1 VASKIA
7 KFKVD
12 RNEFDR
18 QAEDLTSHN
27 VVYQNK
33 QYKRELVARWVPDPR
48 SPAVPSIITDAVI
61 AVPLEAN
68 PGEVVAE
75 GPADATAMGEAERM
89 DADLSA
95 ARDARCIAAFDPDA
109 GDLNNQKSGAMQ
121 VASLMQQL
129 EELDR
134 AAQRSV
140 AAEVESAL
148 ESQLGQGACLVDEA
162 GRARIFDI
170 CKKVR
175 SSCARLDDAEKKGK
189 LQLEL
194 QKTATG
200 HQDWQRPNG
209 LTDGRQPPQGAA
221 PNALTV
227 AHLQQPR
234 GTTPLSLWDWRI
246 WTMARPTLWRFGDA
260 ANLVPGRQT
269 LLTLHEWMC
278 CMLLREEMEYSLPTD
293 TEPFKVRAADGNI
306 EINRFAGDWVT
317 HHLFSSL
324 RVLAS
329 QQESAHA
336 FLKNGGIA
344 WAHKVRQLTPELLSQ
359 SARLAGAG
367 DDIKAI
373 AQNSRTPQLVRDA
386 LNMMQMATAHVLGTD
401 GHRRLCRHEG
411 QAFTTLFGPPLMFC
425 TPNLAD
431 GKQCLLLVAQNEK
444 YFWMRL
450 WIGKVLCP
458 NIGPC
463 SCD

>member
-1 VASKIA
+1 
-7 KFKVD
+7 
-12 RNEFDR
+12 
-18 QAEDLTSHN
+18 
-27 VVYQNK
+27 
-33 QYKRELVARWVPDPR
+33 
-48 SPAVPSIITDAVI
+48 
-61 AVPLEAN
+61 
-68 PGEVVAE
+68 
-75 GPADATAMGEAERM
+75 M
-89 DADLSA
+89 
-95 ARDARCIAAFDPDA
+95 
-109 GDLNNQKSGAMQ
+109 
-121 VASLMQQL
+121 
-129 EELDR
+129 
-134 AAQRSV
+134 
-140 AAEVESAL
+140 
-148 ESQLGQGACLVDEA
+148 
-162 GRARIFDI
+162 
-170 CKKVR
+170 
-175 SSCARLDDAEKKGK
+175 
-189 LQLEL
+189 
-194 QKTATG
+194 
-200 HQDWQRPNG
+200 
-209 LTDGRQPPQGAA
+209 
-221 PNALTV
+221 
-227 AHLQQPR
+227 
-234 GTTPLSLWDWRI
+234 
-246 WTMARPTLWRFGDA
+246 
-260 ANLVPGRQT
+260 
-269 LLTLHEWMC
+269 LTLHEWMC
-278 CMLLREEMEYSLPTD
+278 CMLLCEEMEYSLATD

-431 GKQCLLLVAQNEK
+431 GKQCLLLVAQNGK

-458 NIGPC
+458 NIAPC